1 MTYELDYRNDENHI
15 FIPEWENKDIKNV
28 PDYNYSYEET
38 EDRYYYKIEIGST
51 WDDNFGELI
60 VRKVSVQDDEVC
72 EKMEEYEIE
81 AILAYVGQVCFE

>member
-38 EDRYYYKIEIGST
+38 EDRYYYETEIGST
-51 WDDNFGELI
+51 WDDNLGELI

-81 AILAYVGQVCFE
+81 AILAYVVHVCFE